1 LHVDSLAAGGLPC
14 NLQET
19 GAQDQREH
27 GEEFTRGDNW
37 SLPPQEFLSG
47 PEEEGS

>member
-1 LHVDSLAAGGLPC
+1 LHEA
-14 NLQET
+14 

-27 GEEFTRGDNW
+27 GEEFTRGNNR
-37 SLPPQEFLSG
+37 SLPLQEFLSG